1 MKPRAPRTLHLG
13 LSRGGKAAGVKQDVP
28 SRAAE
33 AAHAFRALLALD
45 DPDLRTQLMQLLAAR
60 GWRPTLAPDTT
71 ALQLALQTQAFDAL
85 VLDYAGAAWCE
96 PDRLVRGTSPVE
108 RPHLLVCCEAGDLAP
123 LLRSALPAQSYAL
136 RPADP
141 AQLSARLQA
150 MVLGGRGNLE
160 SALLAGAL
168 VLDAQGR
175 CAFEQGRAL
184 GLTSREF
191 DLLALLMAPAG
202 ALCTREQI
210 LAQLYR
216 WGQDLESNAIDVHV
230 HGLRRKLLLTRI
242 ETVRGEGYRLQPAD

>member
-1 MKPRAPRTLHLG
+1 MKRGRPRALHLG
-13 LSRGGKAAGVKQDVP
+13 LSRRGKAGEVKQALP
-28 SRAAE
+28 SRAPDS
-33 AAHAFRALLALD
+33 AHAFRALLALD
-45 DPDLRTQLMQLLAAR
+45 DPALQTQLMQLLVER
-60 GWRPTLAPDTT
+60 GWRPTLAADAA
-71 ALQLALQTQAFDAL
+71 ALRQALRTQAFDAL

-96 PDRLVRGTSPVE
+96 PEQLVRGTSPVE
-108 RPHLLVCCEAGDLAP
+108 RPHLLVCCAAAELAP
-123 LLRSALPAQSYAL
+123 LLRSALPAHSYAL
-136 RPADP
+136 RPVDAT
-141 AQLSARLQA
+141 QLAARLQA
-150 MVLGGRGNLE
+150 MVLGGRGNLA

-202 ALCTREQI
+202 ALCTRDQI

-230 HGLRRKLLLTRI
+230 HSLRRKLLLTRI
-242 ETVRGEGYRLQPAD
+242 ETVRGEGYRLLPAD